1 MPSQCVAW
9 NCATRRRGDETDDQ
23 TITFHSFPL
32 SKPEFCAKWLEQM
45 GEARWKPQRGSV
57 LCSKHFDRD
66 CFLQSYATPR
76 LKPAAVPTHFD
87 RRPNPDAV
95 VDLDKRAADR
105 YDIFL
110 RSPAGQQRA
119 AALNSRLKGRK
130 LLRRNNPEE
139 EVTNMRQLLE
149 DERTKRRE
157 LEQEIYK
164 LRQEKSEMTA
174 KMVLSFP
181 PLLQTTFQSV

>member
-66 CFLQSYATPR
+66 CFLQNYATPR